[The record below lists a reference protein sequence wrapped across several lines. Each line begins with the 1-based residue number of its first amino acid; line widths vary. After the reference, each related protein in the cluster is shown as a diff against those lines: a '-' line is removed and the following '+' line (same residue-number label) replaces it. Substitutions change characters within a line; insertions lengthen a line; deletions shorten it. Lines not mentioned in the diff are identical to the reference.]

1 MKPTTIASLQKCKQ
15 DKKRFATITAYDYSF
30 AKLFADEGI
39 NVMLV
44 GDSLGMTVQGHDSTL
59 PVTVADI
66 AYHTAAVRRGAP
78 NCLLLADLPFM
89 AYATPEQAFENA
101 ATVMRAG
108 ANMVKIEGG
117 EWLVETVQMLTE
129 RAVPVC
135 GHLGLTPQSVNIFGG
150 YKVQGRGD
158 EAGDRLLSDALAL
171 EAAGAQLLVLECV
184 PVELAKRI
192 TEALAIPVIGIGAG
206 NVTDGQILVMHD
218 AFGITGG
225 HIPKF
230 AKNFLA
236 ETGDIRAAVRQY
248 MAEVESGVYPGEEHS
263 FPLRSDVV
271 LIIETLPLLRQQIR
285 RLRMEGKRVALVP
298 TMGNLHDGHMKLV
311 DEAKARAD
319 VVVVSIFV
327 NPMQFDRPE
336 DLARYPRT
344 LQEDCEKLNKRKVD
358 LVFAPSVKEIY
369 PNGTETH
376 TYVDVP
382 GLSTML
388 EGASRPGHFRGVSTI
403 VSKLF
408 NLVQPD
414 IACFGEKD
422 FQQLALIRKM
432 VADMGFDIEIVGVPI
447 MRAKDGL
454 ALSSR
459 NGYLTAEQRKIAPGL
474 YKVLSSI
481 ADKLQA
487 GERDLDE
494 IIAIAGQELNEKGF
508 RSDDI
513 QIRDADT
520 LLEIS
525 ENSKRAVILVAAW
538 LGDARL
544 IDNKLVELA

>member
-1 MKPTTIASLQKCKQ
+1 M
-15 DKKRFATITAYDYSF
+15 
-30 AKLFADEGI
+30 
-39 NVMLV
+39 
-44 GDSLGMTVQGHDSTL
+44 
-59 PVTVADI
+59 
-66 AYHTAAVRRGAP
+66 
-78 NCLLLADLPFM
+78 
-89 AYATPEQAFENA
+89 
-101 ATVMRAG
+101 
-108 ANMVKIEGG
+108 
-117 EWLVETVQMLTE
+117 
-129 RAVPVC
+129 
-135 GHLGLTPQSVNIFGG
+135 
-150 YKVQGRGD
+150 
-158 EAGDRLLSDALAL
+158 
-171 EAAGAQLLVLECV
+171 
-184 PVELAKRI
+184 
-192 TEALAIPVIGIGAG
+192 
-206 NVTDGQILVMHD
+206 
-218 AFGITGG
+218 
-225 HIPKF
+225 
-230 AKNFLA
+230 
-236 ETGDIRAAVRQY
+236 
-248 MAEVESGVYPGEEHS
+248 
-263 FPLRSDVV
+263 
-271 LIIETLPLLRQQIR
+271 LIIETLPLLRQQIL

-494 IIAIAGQELNEKGF
+494 IITIAGQELNEKGF

-520 LLEIS
+520 LLEVS

>member
-1 MKPTTIASLQKCKQ
+1 M
-15 DKKRFATITAYDYSF
+15 
-30 AKLFADEGI
+30 
-39 NVMLV
+39 
-44 GDSLGMTVQGHDSTL
+44 
-59 PVTVADI
+59 
-66 AYHTAAVRRGAP
+66 
-78 NCLLLADLPFM
+78 
-89 AYATPEQAFENA
+89 
-101 ATVMRAG
+101 
-108 ANMVKIEGG
+108 
-117 EWLVETVQMLTE
+117 
-129 RAVPVC
+129 
-135 GHLGLTPQSVNIFGG
+135 
-150 YKVQGRGD
+150 
-158 EAGDRLLSDALAL
+158 
-171 EAAGAQLLVLECV
+171 
-184 PVELAKRI
+184 
-192 TEALAIPVIGIGAG
+192 
-206 NVTDGQILVMHD
+206 
-218 AFGITGG
+218 
-225 HIPKF
+225 
-230 AKNFLA
+230 
-236 ETGDIRAAVRQY
+236 
-248 MAEVESGVYPGEEHS
+248 
-263 FPLRSDVV
+263 

-481 ADKLQA
+481 ADKLPA

-520 LLEIS
+520 LLEVS

>member
-1 MKPTTIASLQKCKQ
+1 M
-15 DKKRFATITAYDYSF
+15 
-30 AKLFADEGI
+30 
-39 NVMLV
+39 
-44 GDSLGMTVQGHDSTL
+44 
-59 PVTVADI
+59 
-66 AYHTAAVRRGAP
+66 
-78 NCLLLADLPFM
+78 
-89 AYATPEQAFENA
+89 
-101 ATVMRAG
+101 
-108 ANMVKIEGG
+108 
-117 EWLVETVQMLTE
+117 
-129 RAVPVC
+129 
-135 GHLGLTPQSVNIFGG
+135 
-150 YKVQGRGD
+150 
-158 EAGDRLLSDALAL
+158 
-171 EAAGAQLLVLECV
+171 
-184 PVELAKRI
+184 
-192 TEALAIPVIGIGAG
+192 
-206 NVTDGQILVMHD
+206 
-218 AFGITGG
+218 
-225 HIPKF
+225 
-230 AKNFLA
+230 
-236 ETGDIRAAVRQY
+236 
-248 MAEVESGVYPGEEHS
+248 
-263 FPLRSDVV
+263 

-474 YKVLSSI
+474 YKVLSLI

-494 IIAIAGQELNEKGF
+494 IITIAGQELNEKGF
-508 RSDDI
+508 RADDI

-520 LLEIS
+520 LLEVS
-525 ENSKRAVILVAAW
+525 ETSKRAVILVAAW

-544 IDNKLVELA
+544 IDNKMVELA

>member
-1 MKPTTIASLQKCKQ
+1 M
-15 DKKRFATITAYDYSF
+15 
-30 AKLFADEGI
+30 
-39 NVMLV
+39 
-44 GDSLGMTVQGHDSTL
+44 
-59 PVTVADI
+59 
-66 AYHTAAVRRGAP
+66 
-78 NCLLLADLPFM
+78 
-89 AYATPEQAFENA
+89 
-101 ATVMRAG
+101 
-108 ANMVKIEGG
+108 
-117 EWLVETVQMLTE
+117 
-129 RAVPVC
+129 
-135 GHLGLTPQSVNIFGG
+135 
-150 YKVQGRGD
+150 
-158 EAGDRLLSDALAL
+158 
-171 EAAGAQLLVLECV
+171 
-184 PVELAKRI
+184 
-192 TEALAIPVIGIGAG
+192 
-206 NVTDGQILVMHD
+206 
-218 AFGITGG
+218 
-225 HIPKF
+225 
-230 AKNFLA
+230 
-236 ETGDIRAAVRQY
+236 
-248 MAEVESGVYPGEEHS
+248 
-263 FPLRSDVV
+263 

-319 VVVVSIFV
+319 VVIVSIFV

-544 IDNKLVELA
+544 IDNKIVELA

>member
-1 MKPTTIASLQKCKQ
+1 M
-15 DKKRFATITAYDYSF
+15 
-30 AKLFADEGI
+30 
-39 NVMLV
+39 
-44 GDSLGMTVQGHDSTL
+44 
-59 PVTVADI
+59 
-66 AYHTAAVRRGAP
+66 
-78 NCLLLADLPFM
+78 
-89 AYATPEQAFENA
+89 
-101 ATVMRAG
+101 
-108 ANMVKIEGG
+108 
-117 EWLVETVQMLTE
+117 
-129 RAVPVC
+129 
-135 GHLGLTPQSVNIFGG
+135 
-150 YKVQGRGD
+150 
-158 EAGDRLLSDALAL
+158 
-171 EAAGAQLLVLECV
+171 
-184 PVELAKRI
+184 
-192 TEALAIPVIGIGAG
+192 
-206 NVTDGQILVMHD
+206 
-218 AFGITGG
+218 
-225 HIPKF
+225 
-230 AKNFLA
+230 
-236 ETGDIRAAVRQY
+236 
-248 MAEVESGVYPGEEHS
+248 
-263 FPLRSDVV
+263 

-344 LQEDCEKLNKRKVD
+344 LQEDCEKLNKRIVD

-494 IIAIAGQELNEKGF
+494 IITIAGQELNEKGF
-508 RSDDI
+508 RADDI

-520 LLEIS
+520 LLDVS
-525 ENSKRAVILVAAW
+525 ETSKRAVILVAAW

-544 IDNKLVELA
+544 IDNKMVELA

>member
-1 MKPTTIASLQKCKQ
+1 M
-15 DKKRFATITAYDYSF
+15 
-30 AKLFADEGI
+30 
-39 NVMLV
+39 
-44 GDSLGMTVQGHDSTL
+44 
-59 PVTVADI
+59 
-66 AYHTAAVRRGAP
+66 
-78 NCLLLADLPFM
+78 
-89 AYATPEQAFENA
+89 
-101 ATVMRAG
+101 
-108 ANMVKIEGG
+108 
-117 EWLVETVQMLTE
+117 
-129 RAVPVC
+129 
-135 GHLGLTPQSVNIFGG
+135 
-150 YKVQGRGD
+150 
-158 EAGDRLLSDALAL
+158 
-171 EAAGAQLLVLECV
+171 
-184 PVELAKRI
+184 
-192 TEALAIPVIGIGAG
+192 
-206 NVTDGQILVMHD
+206 
-218 AFGITGG
+218 
-225 HIPKF
+225 
-230 AKNFLA
+230 
-236 ETGDIRAAVRQY
+236 
-248 MAEVESGVYPGEEHS
+248 
-263 FPLRSDVV
+263 

-494 IIAIAGQELNEKGF
+494 MIAIAGQELNEKGF
-508 RSDDI
+508 RADDI

-520 LLEIS
+520 LLEVS
-525 ENSKRAVILVAAW
+525 ETSKRAVILVAAW

-544 IDNKLVELA
+544 IDNKMVELA

>member
-1 MKPTTIASLQKCKQ
+1 M
-15 DKKRFATITAYDYSF
+15 
-30 AKLFADEGI
+30 
-39 NVMLV
+39 
-44 GDSLGMTVQGHDSTL
+44 
-59 PVTVADI
+59 
-66 AYHTAAVRRGAP
+66 
-78 NCLLLADLPFM
+78 
-89 AYATPEQAFENA
+89 
-101 ATVMRAG
+101 
-108 ANMVKIEGG
+108 
-117 EWLVETVQMLTE
+117 
-129 RAVPVC
+129 
-135 GHLGLTPQSVNIFGG
+135 
-150 YKVQGRGD
+150 
-158 EAGDRLLSDALAL
+158 
-171 EAAGAQLLVLECV
+171 
-184 PVELAKRI
+184 
-192 TEALAIPVIGIGAG
+192 
-206 NVTDGQILVMHD
+206 
-218 AFGITGG
+218 
-225 HIPKF
+225 
-230 AKNFLA
+230 
-236 ETGDIRAAVRQY
+236 
-248 MAEVESGVYPGEEHS
+248 
-263 FPLRSDVV
+263 

-336 DLARYPRT
+336 DLVRYPRT

-508 RSDDI
+508 RADDI

-520 LLEIS
+520 LLEVS

-544 IDNKLVELA
+544 IDKKIVELA

>member
-1 MKPTTIASLQKCKQ
+1 M
-15 DKKRFATITAYDYSF
+15 
-30 AKLFADEGI
+30 
-39 NVMLV
+39 
-44 GDSLGMTVQGHDSTL
+44 
-59 PVTVADI
+59 
-66 AYHTAAVRRGAP
+66 
-78 NCLLLADLPFM
+78 
-89 AYATPEQAFENA
+89 
-101 ATVMRAG
+101 
-108 ANMVKIEGG
+108 
-117 EWLVETVQMLTE
+117 
-129 RAVPVC
+129 
-135 GHLGLTPQSVNIFGG
+135 
-150 YKVQGRGD
+150 
-158 EAGDRLLSDALAL
+158 
-171 EAAGAQLLVLECV
+171 
-184 PVELAKRI
+184 
-192 TEALAIPVIGIGAG
+192 
-206 NVTDGQILVMHD
+206 
-218 AFGITGG
+218 
-225 HIPKF
+225 
-230 AKNFLA
+230 
-236 ETGDIRAAVRQY
+236 
-248 MAEVESGVYPGEEHS
+248 
-263 FPLRSDVV
+263 

-319 VVVVSIFV
+319 VVVVSIFI

-432 VADMGFDIEIVGVPI
+432 VADMGFDIEIIGVPI

-494 IIAIAGQELNEKGF
+494 IITIAGQELNEKGF
-508 RSDDI
+508 RADDI

-544 IDNKLVELA
+544 IDNKIVELA

>member
-1 MKPTTIASLQKCKQ
+1 M
-15 DKKRFATITAYDYSF
+15 
-30 AKLFADEGI
+30 
-39 NVMLV
+39 
-44 GDSLGMTVQGHDSTL
+44 
-59 PVTVADI
+59 
-66 AYHTAAVRRGAP
+66 
-78 NCLLLADLPFM
+78 
-89 AYATPEQAFENA
+89 
-101 ATVMRAG
+101 
-108 ANMVKIEGG
+108 
-117 EWLVETVQMLTE
+117 
-129 RAVPVC
+129 
-135 GHLGLTPQSVNIFGG
+135 
-150 YKVQGRGD
+150 
-158 EAGDRLLSDALAL
+158 
-171 EAAGAQLLVLECV
+171 
-184 PVELAKRI
+184 
-192 TEALAIPVIGIGAG
+192 
-206 NVTDGQILVMHD
+206 
-218 AFGITGG
+218 
-225 HIPKF
+225 
-230 AKNFLA
+230 
-236 ETGDIRAAVRQY
+236 
-248 MAEVESGVYPGEEHS
+248 
-263 FPLRSDVV
+263 

-358 LVFAPSVKEIY
+358 LVLAPSVKEIY

-494 IIAIAGQELNEKGF
+494 IITIAGQELNEKGF
-508 RSDDI
+508 RADDI

-520 LLEIS
+520 LLEVS

-544 IDNKLVELA
+544 IDNKIVELV

>member
-1 MKPTTIASLQKCKQ
+1 M
-15 DKKRFATITAYDYSF
+15 
-30 AKLFADEGI
+30 
-39 NVMLV
+39 
-44 GDSLGMTVQGHDSTL
+44 
-59 PVTVADI
+59 
-66 AYHTAAVRRGAP
+66 
-78 NCLLLADLPFM
+78 
-89 AYATPEQAFENA
+89 
-101 ATVMRAG
+101 
-108 ANMVKIEGG
+108 
-117 EWLVETVQMLTE
+117 
-129 RAVPVC
+129 
-135 GHLGLTPQSVNIFGG
+135 
-150 YKVQGRGD
+150 
-158 EAGDRLLSDALAL
+158 
-171 EAAGAQLLVLECV
+171 
-184 PVELAKRI
+184 
-192 TEALAIPVIGIGAG
+192 
-206 NVTDGQILVMHD
+206 
-218 AFGITGG
+218 
-225 HIPKF
+225 
-230 AKNFLA
+230 
-236 ETGDIRAAVRQY
+236 
-248 MAEVESGVYPGEEHS
+248 
-263 FPLRSDVV
+263 

-494 IIAIAGQELNEKGF
+494 IITIAGQELNEKGF
-508 RSDDI
+508 RADDI

-520 LLEIS
+520 LLEVS
-525 ENSKRAVILVAAW
+525 ETSKRAVILVAAW

-544 IDNKLVELA
+544 IDNKMLELA

>member
-1 MKPTTIASLQKCKQ
+1 M
-15 DKKRFATITAYDYSF
+15 
-30 AKLFADEGI
+30 
-39 NVMLV
+39 
-44 GDSLGMTVQGHDSTL
+44 
-59 PVTVADI
+59 
-66 AYHTAAVRRGAP
+66 
-78 NCLLLADLPFM
+78 
-89 AYATPEQAFENA
+89 
-101 ATVMRAG
+101 
-108 ANMVKIEGG
+108 
-117 EWLVETVQMLTE
+117 
-129 RAVPVC
+129 
-135 GHLGLTPQSVNIFGG
+135 
-150 YKVQGRGD
+150 
-158 EAGDRLLSDALAL
+158 
-171 EAAGAQLLVLECV
+171 
-184 PVELAKRI
+184 
-192 TEALAIPVIGIGAG
+192 
-206 NVTDGQILVMHD
+206 
-218 AFGITGG
+218 
-225 HIPKF
+225 
-230 AKNFLA
+230 
-236 ETGDIRAAVRQY
+236 
-248 MAEVESGVYPGEEHS
+248 
-263 FPLRSDVV
+263 

-298 TMGNLHDGHMKLV
+298 TMGNLHDGHMKRV

-494 IIAIAGQELNEKGF
+494 IITIAGQELNEKGF
-508 RSDDI
+508 RADDI

-520 LLEIS
+520 LLEVS

-544 IDNKLVELA
+544 IDNKIVELV

>member
-1 MKPTTIASLQKCKQ
+1 M
-15 DKKRFATITAYDYSF
+15 
-30 AKLFADEGI
+30 
-39 NVMLV
+39 
-44 GDSLGMTVQGHDSTL
+44 
-59 PVTVADI
+59 
-66 AYHTAAVRRGAP
+66 
-78 NCLLLADLPFM
+78 
-89 AYATPEQAFENA
+89 
-101 ATVMRAG
+101 
-108 ANMVKIEGG
+108 
-117 EWLVETVQMLTE
+117 
-129 RAVPVC
+129 
-135 GHLGLTPQSVNIFGG
+135 
-150 YKVQGRGD
+150 
-158 EAGDRLLSDALAL
+158 
-171 EAAGAQLLVLECV
+171 
-184 PVELAKRI
+184 
-192 TEALAIPVIGIGAG
+192 
-206 NVTDGQILVMHD
+206 
-218 AFGITGG
+218 
-225 HIPKF
+225 
-230 AKNFLA
+230 
-236 ETGDIRAAVRQY
+236 
-248 MAEVESGVYPGEEHS
+248 
-263 FPLRSDVV
+263 

-344 LQEDCEKLNKRKVD
+344 LQEDCEKLNKRKVY

-494 IIAIAGQELNEKGF
+494 IITIAGQELNEKGF
-508 RSDDI
+508 RADDI

-520 LLEIS
+520 LLEVS

-544 IDNKLVELA
+544 IDNKIVELV

>member
-1 MKPTTIASLQKCKQ
+1 M
-15 DKKRFATITAYDYSF
+15 
-30 AKLFADEGI
+30 
-39 NVMLV
+39 
-44 GDSLGMTVQGHDSTL
+44 
-59 PVTVADI
+59 
-66 AYHTAAVRRGAP
+66 
-78 NCLLLADLPFM
+78 
-89 AYATPEQAFENA
+89 
-101 ATVMRAG
+101 
-108 ANMVKIEGG
+108 
-117 EWLVETVQMLTE
+117 
-129 RAVPVC
+129 
-135 GHLGLTPQSVNIFGG
+135 
-150 YKVQGRGD
+150 
-158 EAGDRLLSDALAL
+158 
-171 EAAGAQLLVLECV
+171 
-184 PVELAKRI
+184 
-192 TEALAIPVIGIGAG
+192 
-206 NVTDGQILVMHD
+206 
-218 AFGITGG
+218 
-225 HIPKF
+225 
-230 AKNFLA
+230 
-236 ETGDIRAAVRQY
+236 
-248 MAEVESGVYPGEEHS
+248 
-263 FPLRSDVV
+263 

-487 GERDLDE
+487 SERDLDE

-508 RSDDI
+508 RADDI

-520 LLEIS
+520 LLEVS
-525 ENSKRAVILVAAW
+525 ETSKRAVILVAAW

-544 IDNKLVELA
+544 IDNKIVELA

>member
-1 MKPTTIASLQKCKQ
+1 M
-15 DKKRFATITAYDYSF
+15 
-30 AKLFADEGI
+30 
-39 NVMLV
+39 
-44 GDSLGMTVQGHDSTL
+44 
-59 PVTVADI
+59 
-66 AYHTAAVRRGAP
+66 
-78 NCLLLADLPFM
+78 
-89 AYATPEQAFENA
+89 
-101 ATVMRAG
+101 
-108 ANMVKIEGG
+108 
-117 EWLVETVQMLTE
+117 
-129 RAVPVC
+129 
-135 GHLGLTPQSVNIFGG
+135 
-150 YKVQGRGD
+150 
-158 EAGDRLLSDALAL
+158 
-171 EAAGAQLLVLECV
+171 
-184 PVELAKRI
+184 
-192 TEALAIPVIGIGAG
+192 
-206 NVTDGQILVMHD
+206 
-218 AFGITGG
+218 
-225 HIPKF
+225 
-230 AKNFLA
+230 
-236 ETGDIRAAVRQY
+236 
-248 MAEVESGVYPGEEHS
+248 
-263 FPLRSDVV
+263 

-481 ADKLQA
+481 ADKLLV

-494 IIAIAGQELNEKGF
+494 IITIAGQELNEKGF
-508 RSDDI
+508 RADDI

-520 LLEIS
+520 LLEVS
-525 ENSKRAVILVAAW
+525 ETSKRAVILVAAW

-544 IDNKLVELA
+544 IDNKMVELA

>member
-1 MKPTTIASLQKCKQ
+1 M
-15 DKKRFATITAYDYSF
+15 
-30 AKLFADEGI
+30 
-39 NVMLV
+39 
-44 GDSLGMTVQGHDSTL
+44 
-59 PVTVADI
+59 
-66 AYHTAAVRRGAP
+66 
-78 NCLLLADLPFM
+78 
-89 AYATPEQAFENA
+89 
-101 ATVMRAG
+101 
-108 ANMVKIEGG
+108 
-117 EWLVETVQMLTE
+117 
-129 RAVPVC
+129 
-135 GHLGLTPQSVNIFGG
+135 
-150 YKVQGRGD
+150 
-158 EAGDRLLSDALAL
+158 
-171 EAAGAQLLVLECV
+171 
-184 PVELAKRI
+184 
-192 TEALAIPVIGIGAG
+192 
-206 NVTDGQILVMHD
+206 
-218 AFGITGG
+218 
-225 HIPKF
+225 
-230 AKNFLA
+230 
-236 ETGDIRAAVRQY
+236 
-248 MAEVESGVYPGEEHS
+248 
-263 FPLRSDVV
+263 

-447 MRAKDGL
+447 MRAKDSL

-481 ADKLQA
+481 ADKLQV

-494 IIAIAGQELNEKGF
+494 IITIAGQELNEKGF
-508 RSDDI
+508 RADDI

-520 LLEIS
+520 LLEVS
-525 ENSKRAVILVAAW
+525 ETSKRAVILVAAW

-544 IDNKLVELA
+544 IDNKMVELA

>member
-1 MKPTTIASLQKCKQ
+1 M
-15 DKKRFATITAYDYSF
+15 
-30 AKLFADEGI
+30 
-39 NVMLV
+39 
-44 GDSLGMTVQGHDSTL
+44 
-59 PVTVADI
+59 
-66 AYHTAAVRRGAP
+66 
-78 NCLLLADLPFM
+78 
-89 AYATPEQAFENA
+89 
-101 ATVMRAG
+101 
-108 ANMVKIEGG
+108 
-117 EWLVETVQMLTE
+117 
-129 RAVPVC
+129 
-135 GHLGLTPQSVNIFGG
+135 
-150 YKVQGRGD
+150 
-158 EAGDRLLSDALAL
+158 
-171 EAAGAQLLVLECV
+171 
-184 PVELAKRI
+184 
-192 TEALAIPVIGIGAG
+192 
-206 NVTDGQILVMHD
+206 
-218 AFGITGG
+218 
-225 HIPKF
+225 
-230 AKNFLA
+230 
-236 ETGDIRAAVRQY
+236 
-248 MAEVESGVYPGEEHS
+248 
-263 FPLRSDVV
+263 

-494 IIAIAGQELNEKGF
+494 IITIAGQELNEKGF
-508 RSDDI
+508 RADDI

-520 LLEIS
+520 LLEVS
-525 ENSKRAVILVAAW
+525 ETSKRAVILVAAW
-538 LGDARL
+538 LSDARL
-544 IDNKLVELA
+544 IDNKMVELA

>member
-1 MKPTTIASLQKCKQ
+1 M
-15 DKKRFATITAYDYSF
+15 
-30 AKLFADEGI
+30 
-39 NVMLV
+39 
-44 GDSLGMTVQGHDSTL
+44 
-59 PVTVADI
+59 
-66 AYHTAAVRRGAP
+66 
-78 NCLLLADLPFM
+78 
-89 AYATPEQAFENA
+89 
-101 ATVMRAG
+101 
-108 ANMVKIEGG
+108 
-117 EWLVETVQMLTE
+117 
-129 RAVPVC
+129 
-135 GHLGLTPQSVNIFGG
+135 
-150 YKVQGRGD
+150 
-158 EAGDRLLSDALAL
+158 
-171 EAAGAQLLVLECV
+171 
-184 PVELAKRI
+184 
-192 TEALAIPVIGIGAG
+192 
-206 NVTDGQILVMHD
+206 
-218 AFGITGG
+218 
-225 HIPKF
+225 
-230 AKNFLA
+230 
-236 ETGDIRAAVRQY
+236 
-248 MAEVESGVYPGEEHS
+248 
-263 FPLRSDVV
+263 

-285 RLRMEGKRVALVP
+285 RLRTEGKRVALVP

-508 RSDDI
+508 RADDI

-520 LLEIS
+520 LLEVS
-525 ENSKRAVILVAAW
+525 ETSKRAVILVAAW

-544 IDNKLVELA
+544 IDNKMVELA

>member
-1 MKPTTIASLQKCKQ
+1 M
-15 DKKRFATITAYDYSF
+15 
-30 AKLFADEGI
+30 
-39 NVMLV
+39 
-44 GDSLGMTVQGHDSTL
+44 
-59 PVTVADI
+59 
-66 AYHTAAVRRGAP
+66 
-78 NCLLLADLPFM
+78 
-89 AYATPEQAFENA
+89 
-101 ATVMRAG
+101 
-108 ANMVKIEGG
+108 
-117 EWLVETVQMLTE
+117 
-129 RAVPVC
+129 
-135 GHLGLTPQSVNIFGG
+135 
-150 YKVQGRGD
+150 
-158 EAGDRLLSDALAL
+158 
-171 EAAGAQLLVLECV
+171 
-184 PVELAKRI
+184 
-192 TEALAIPVIGIGAG
+192 
-206 NVTDGQILVMHD
+206 
-218 AFGITGG
+218 
-225 HIPKF
+225 
-230 AKNFLA
+230 
-236 ETGDIRAAVRQY
+236 
-248 MAEVESGVYPGEEHS
+248 
-263 FPLRSDVV
+263 

-494 IIAIAGQELNEKGF
+494 IITIAGQELNEKGF

-520 LLEIS
+520 LLEVS

-544 IDNKLVELA
+544 IDNKIVELV

>member
-1 MKPTTIASLQKCKQ
+1 M
-15 DKKRFATITAYDYSF
+15 
-30 AKLFADEGI
+30 
-39 NVMLV
+39 
-44 GDSLGMTVQGHDSTL
+44 
-59 PVTVADI
+59 
-66 AYHTAAVRRGAP
+66 
-78 NCLLLADLPFM
+78 
-89 AYATPEQAFENA
+89 
-101 ATVMRAG
+101 
-108 ANMVKIEGG
+108 
-117 EWLVETVQMLTE
+117 
-129 RAVPVC
+129 
-135 GHLGLTPQSVNIFGG
+135 
-150 YKVQGRGD
+150 
-158 EAGDRLLSDALAL
+158 
-171 EAAGAQLLVLECV
+171 
-184 PVELAKRI
+184 
-192 TEALAIPVIGIGAG
+192 
-206 NVTDGQILVMHD
+206 
-218 AFGITGG
+218 
-225 HIPKF
+225 
-230 AKNFLA
+230 
-236 ETGDIRAAVRQY
+236 
-248 MAEVESGVYPGEEHS
+248 
-263 FPLRSDVV
+263 

-414 IACFGEKD
+414 IACFGEKN

-432 VADMGFDIEIVGVPI
+432 VADMGFDIEIIGVPI

-487 GERDLDE
+487 GERDLAE

-508 RSDDI
+508 RADDI

-520 LLEIS
+520 LLEVS

-544 IDNKLVELA
+544 IDNKMVELA

>member
-1 MKPTTIASLQKCKQ
+1 M
-15 DKKRFATITAYDYSF
+15 
-30 AKLFADEGI
+30 
-39 NVMLV
+39 
-44 GDSLGMTVQGHDSTL
+44 
-59 PVTVADI
+59 
-66 AYHTAAVRRGAP
+66 
-78 NCLLLADLPFM
+78 
-89 AYATPEQAFENA
+89 
-101 ATVMRAG
+101 
-108 ANMVKIEGG
+108 
-117 EWLVETVQMLTE
+117 
-129 RAVPVC
+129 
-135 GHLGLTPQSVNIFGG
+135 
-150 YKVQGRGD
+150 
-158 EAGDRLLSDALAL
+158 
-171 EAAGAQLLVLECV
+171 
-184 PVELAKRI
+184 
-192 TEALAIPVIGIGAG
+192 
-206 NVTDGQILVMHD
+206 
-218 AFGITGG
+218 
-225 HIPKF
+225 
-230 AKNFLA
+230 
-236 ETGDIRAAVRQY
+236 
-248 MAEVESGVYPGEEHS
+248 
-263 FPLRSDVV
+263 

-408 NLVQPD
+408 NLVQPE

-459 NGYLTAEQRKIAPGL
+459 NGYLTAEQRKIAPAL

-494 IIAIAGQELNEKGF
+494 IITIAGQELNEKGF
-508 RSDDI
+508 RADDI

-520 LLEIS
+520 LLEVS
-525 ENSKRAVILVAAW
+525 ETSKRAVILVAAW

-544 IDNKLVELA
+544 IDNKMVELA